1 MKVYTLGDAI
11 PFSAAS
17 AITVGTYDGV
27 HAGHRHIIET
37 MKATAREHNE
47 RTVVITFEPHPQIV
61 LAKPER
67 QPVRLLTS
75 LEQKLELLGEC
86 GVDAAV
92 VIPFTTDFAATAPG
106 DFVRNTVA
114 TTIGVRHFFVGHD
127 HMFGKDRG
135 GNEQLLASLGIEL
148 GFAVVRIDPFMVSH
162 TVVSSTRIRKAL
174 AEGAVE
180 LAETLLQRAYQVRG
194 TVIRGDQR
202 GSKLGIPTANIQP
215 VSEHSLL
222 PGHGVYVVSSVI
234 GGKRVYGM
242 ANVGLRPTFTNDTV
256 STLEVHYLDFD
267 AMLYD
272 TVVNVDFHR
281 FIRAE
286 QKFES
291 ADMFLSQLRDDRLVA
306 LEYAELQ
313 QP

>member
-37 MKATAREHNE
+37 MKATAREHSE

-86 GVDAAV
+86 GVDVAV

-135 GNEQLLASLGIEL
+135 GNEQLLASLGVEL
-148 GFAVVRIDPFMVSH
+148 GFAVVRIDSFMVSD
-162 TVVSSTRIRKAL
+162 TVVSSTRIRRAL

-215 VSEHSLL
+215 LSEHSLL

-286 QKFES
+286 HKFES